1 VRRCLIVLTAA
12 AAWHP
17 VAATALFA
25 LLRRRPALV
34 AHASAPMVQLV
45 IDQAPDDIA
54 AAVDSALP
62 RYCGLPLLWP
72 AGCTTHCPPPLSQP
86 NGPTAWKT
94 SACGCQCWPVGGRRD
109 GHHRS
114 RRALPPAGR

>member
-34 AHASAPMVQLV
+34 AHASAPVVQLV
-45 IDQAPDDIA
+45 VDQAPDDIA
-54 AAVDSALP
+54 GVVDSALP
-62 RYCGLPLLWP
+62 QYIAELLWP
-72 AGCTTHCPPPLSQP
+72 
-86 NGPTAWKT
+86 TAALT
-94 SACGCQCWPVGGRRD
+94 RRLYD
-109 GHHRS
+109 
-114 RRALPPAGR
+114 ALPATAAAAHRAHRLENLGLRL